1 MIGDGC
7 FLAGTPVRV
16 ATALGQHDRPVET
29 LQPGESV
36 VTATGPLRVV
46 AVEKLAPPPGPGGA
60 TIHLLPGA
68 LGPGRPRQDLVVTP
82 EQLLFV
88 QDEALPEGALAPAGA
103 LVNGRSILRAARTEQ
118 TPWYGVT
125 LEGHGLPLVAN
136 LPAASRRDA
145 GGALSA
151 RLLPPGPALFALR
164 GRLTRAATAEAP
176 PPPAATPEPPP
187 AEAPPDDLPPNDLLP
202 NDLPP
207 GDLPSG
213 EAPDL
218 RLVADGRTVLAQ
230 PPQGGLWRFTIPAG
244 AASLRLVSPVGY
256 PPNRDGGEADARRF
270 GVAIQSIL
278 LDGVPLDLGG
288 LVAGDGFHGLETRE
302 RRSWRWTDGNAQL
315 ILPPCPRPRLLDVA
329 INDWHRLLR
338 RG

>member
-213 EAPDL
+213 EAPD
-218 RLVADGRTVLAQ
+218 RPTARCWRSRRRAACGASPSPPGRPACAWSPRSATRPTATAAR
-230 PPQGGLWRFTIPAG
+230 PMPAASAWPSSPSCWTACRSTSAAWSPATASTAWKPANGEAG
-244 AASLRLVSPVGY
+244 AGPTATPS
-256 PPNRDGGEADARRF
+256 
-270 GVAIQSIL
+270 
-278 LDGVPLDLGG
+278 
-288 LVAGDGFHGLETRE
+288 
-302 RRSWRWTDGNAQL
+302 
-315 ILPPCPRPRLLDVA
+315 
-329 INDWHRLLR
+329 
-338 RG
+338 